1 MLKIKG
7 FTLIE
12 ALIAILITAI
22 LAVII
27 AGLLTSFAFKTSDRV
42 ILSCLV
48 EGASSGISACKGG
61 NIINSIN
68 CGGYTVQGGNPVQI
82 EINGNCPPAPGTCS
96 EITATAEVKGL
107 SFSLTD
113 KVCNFD

>member
-1 MLKIKG
+1 MLKVKG

-22 LAVII
+22 LAGIISGVI
-27 AGLLTSFAFKTSDRV
+27 TSFAFKTSDR
-42 ILSCLV
+42 IIRSCLI
-48 EGASSGISACKGG
+48 EAASSGIAACKGG
-61 NIINSIN
+61 ITIDYVE
-68 CGGYTVQGGNPVQI
+68 CGGNKVQI
-82 EINGNCPPAPGTCS
+82 EIEGECNPASGTCS
-96 EITATAEVKGL
+96 EIKVTSKVKRL

>member
-7 FTLIE
+7 FTLVE
-12 ALIAILITAI
+12 TLIAILIAAI
-22 LAVII
+22 LAGII
-27 AGLLTSFAFKTSDRV
+27 LGVLTTFAFKTSDR
-42 ILSCLV
+42 ITISCLI

-61 NIINSIN
+61 NVIDHIE
-68 CGGYTVQGGNPVQI
+68 CGGNRV
-82 EINGNCPPAPGTCS
+82 EINIEGNCNPDPGTCAK
-96 EITATAEVKGL
+96 ITATAKVKGL

>member
-1 MLKIKG
+1 MLKVKG

-61 NIINSIN
+61 NSINSIN
-68 CGGYTVQGGNPVQI
+68 CGGYTVQI

-96 EITATAEVKGL
+96 EITATAKVKGL

>member
-1 MLKIKG
+1 METVDVKVKG

-22 LAVII
+22 LAGII
-27 AGLLTSFAFKTSDRV
+27 TGFFTSFTFKTVDR
-42 ILSCLV
+42 ITLSCLI

-61 NIINSIN
+61 RIINFID
-68 CGGYTVQGGNPVQI
+68 CGGHRVQI
-82 EINGNCPPAPGTCS
+82 EINGNCNPPSGNCS
-96 EITATAEVKGL
+96 EITATAKIKGL

-113 KVCNFD
+113 KVCNF

>member
-22 LAVII
+22 LAGII
-27 AGLLTSFAFKTSDRV
+27 AGFFTSFAFKTSDK
-42 ILSCLV
+42 ITFSCLV

-68 CGGYTVQGGNPVQI
+68 CGGNTVHI
-82 EINGNCPPAPGTCS
+82 EINGNCNPDPETCS
-96 EITATAEVKGL
+96 EITATAKMKGL

-113 KVCNFD
+113 KVCNF